1 MFSYPAHFFCISTM
15 CSNVLKFYLILDI
28 FWHLFCNLFD
38 PRRAECIILPPPAG
52 LRIYQNHIFKILE
65 NDSIAF
71 IALPAGRLRGRFTG
85 SRAHGL
91 MDFTGLCVCFKT

>member
-38 PRRAECIILPPPAG
+38 PRRAECIILPFCGPRQERFEQILKPPAG
-52 LRIYQNHIFKILE
+52 LRIIEIISSKFLKMIQWH
-65 NDSIAF
+65 S
-71 IALPAGRLRGRFTG
+71 
-85 SRAHGL
+85 
-91 MDFTGLCVCFKT
+91 